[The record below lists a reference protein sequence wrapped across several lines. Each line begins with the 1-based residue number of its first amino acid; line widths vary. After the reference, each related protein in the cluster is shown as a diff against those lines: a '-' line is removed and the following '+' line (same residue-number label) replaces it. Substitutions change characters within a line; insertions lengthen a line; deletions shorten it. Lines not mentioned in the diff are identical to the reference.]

1 MFTVITDHPL
11 RVISRQLC
19 AAANA
24 ATDRAKEKGTPSGHL
39 LAAKIAD
46 AASCC
51 ICELEW
57 AGQRLPGDREA
68 LQEYICNAH
77 FHRAR
82 SKEAAL
88 KLQRGF

>member
-1 MFTVITDHPL
+1 MITDHPL

-24 ATDRAKEKGTPSGHL
+24 ATDRAKENDTPSSHL

-51 ICELEW
+51 LTELEL
-57 AGQRLPGDREA
+57 AGQRLPGDRDAE
-68 LQEYICNAH
+68 LQFIVNAN
-77 FHRAR
+77 FHREKIPEAR
-82 SKEAAL
+82 SRIE
-88 KLQRGF
+88 RG